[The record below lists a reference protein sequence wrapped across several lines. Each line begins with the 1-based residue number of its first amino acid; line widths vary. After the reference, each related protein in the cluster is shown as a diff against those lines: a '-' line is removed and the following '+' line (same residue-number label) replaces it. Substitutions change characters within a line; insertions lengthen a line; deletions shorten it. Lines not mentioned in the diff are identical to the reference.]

1 MPPRAWDRDRGGL
14 AAVSAQPMG
23 KIERTGSEA
32 ATRSPVLPRSHAVG
46 IGERCRRLRLPL
58 LALAAVVVGAAAC
71 VAATSTDSGGE
82 SGSVEER
89 LVLADFEEPLW
100 KGPSPPLRIW
110 TKRDPATRIDTAVA
124 PAAPRDEQGRVL
136 RISHHFSLTERGEGG
151 VRLDLG
157 GVDASAY
164 DHLDLRIRG
173 DETAGFPRAIK
184 IGFWRPHDARPGL
197 IQSGSFVID
206 GIEEDWRQVRVPLN
220 AMNGIS
226 DWTNLTQ
233 FVVTIDSRR
242 SPVADGAVLL
252 DDIALIKTGNRGPSA
267 HDPVEPVRKRAWEAA
282 MNDPAAVQRAIR
294 ARLGPWPERAIVKDD
309 LPSDDDAFLRR
320 VASDTWRGLDAFT
333 HRENGL
339 PVDTV
344 VLASGE
350 AAPSGPEA
358 ATVGDY
364 TSPTNI
370 AVYLLATVV
379 AEELGFI
386 PANKALTRIER
397 VLGALETLE
406 SYNGFFY
413 NFYDTTSLERTSNF
427 ISSLDSAW
435 LTAAL
440 AVVRTAMP
448 ALAERITPLIERAD
462 YAWLYDDVEQLLSQG
477 YYVNIQAPSE
487 YHYGLVYTEAR
498 LASLVAIGK
507 GDVPEDHWFEMMR
520 TLPADETWQSMD
532 PRDRVRKRAGPFSV
546 VGGYYE
552 RDGCRYVPSWGGS
565 MFEALMPTL
574 LVHESSTAP
583 RSLGV
588 NNRVHTAFH
597 IKRALHDLD
606 YPVWG
611 MSPSVT
617 FSPPGYGEYGVW
629 YLGALG
635 YEDGMVTPHASA
647 LALSTFPT
655 EALANMRRLIDR
667 YDVYGDYGFY
677 DAVDPISGR
686 VAYRYLALD
695 QGMILIS
702 IANHLTGGVVQK
714 HFAADPVGRKVLPF
728 LGLESFFGPEG
739 AGPGCESP
747 PPDVASRTSVEPG
760 PAREE
765 ARAAETGK
773 SGFGASET
781 LATRP

>member
-1 MPPRAWDRDRGGL
+1 
-14 AAVSAQPMG
+14 MG
-23 KIERTGSEA
+23 KSEGMGLNADTGSI
-32 ATRSPVLPRSHAVG
+32 VLPRSPAARLDGHC
-46 IGERCRRLRLPL
+46 RCLHLRF
-58 LALAAVVVGAAAC
+58 LALAAIAVGAAGC
-71 VAATSTDSGGE
+71 VAATSTDTGGE
-82 SGSVEER
+82 HGTVEKR
-89 LVLADFEEPLW
+89 LVLADFEEWFW
-100 KGPSPPLRIW
+100 KGPSPALQIW
-110 TKRDPATRIDTAVA
+110 TKRDPETQIEAAVV
-124 PAAPRDEQGRVL
+124 PAVPDDYGGNAL
-136 RISHHFSLTERGEGG
+136 RISHHFSLEERGEGG
-151 VRLDLG
+151 VRLVLG
-157 GVDASAY
+157 GIDATSF

-173 DETAGFPRAIK
+173 DGTAGFPSAIK
-184 IGFWRPHDARPGL
+184 IGFWRPHGARPDL
-197 IQSGSFVID
+197 IQSGSFVIG
-206 GIEEDWRQVRVPLN
+206 GIGEDWQQVRVPLN

-242 SPVADGAVLL
+242 SPIATGAVLV
-252 DDIALIKTGNRGPSA
+252 DDIALVRTGNRGPSA
-267 HDPVEPVRKRAWEAA
+267 HDPVEPVRKRSWEAA
-282 MNDPAAVQRAIR
+282 LNDPAAVQRAIR
-294 ARLGPWPERAIVKDD
+294 ARLGPWPERAIVMDD

-320 VASDTWRGLDAFT
+320 VASDTWRGLDAFA

-344 VLASGE
+344 ILASGT
-350 AAPSGPEA
+350 AVPSGPEA
-358 ATVGDY
+358 ATIGDY

-386 PANKALTRIER
+386 GAREALTRVER
-397 VLGALETLE
+397 VLGTLETLE
-406 SYNGFFY
+406 SYNGFYY

-448 ALAERITPLIERAD
+448 VLAERITPLIERAD
-462 YAWLYDDVEQLLSQG
+462 FGWLYDDVEQLLSQG
-477 YYVNIQAPSE
+477 YYVNTGTPSE

-507 GDVPEDHWFEMMR
+507 GDVPEEHWFEMMR
-520 TLPADETWQSMD
+520 TLPAEETWQSMS
-532 PRDRVRKRAGPFSV
+532 PRDRVRKPAGRFSV

-552 RDGCRYVPSWGGS
+552 KDGCRYVPSWGGS

-574 LVHESSTAP
+574 LVHENALAP

-588 NNRVHTAFH
+588 NNRVHSAFH
-597 IKRALHDLD
+597 IKRALQDLD

-617 FSPPGYGEYGVW
+617 FSPPGYGEFGVW
-629 YLGALG
+629 YLGAFG
-635 YEDGMVTPHASA
+635 YADGMVTPHASA

-655 EALANMRRLIDR
+655 EAIANLRRLADR
-667 YDVYGDYGFY
+667 YDIYGEYGFY

-702 IANHLTGGVVQK
+702 IANHLTGGMVQK
-714 HFAADPVGRKVLPF
+714 HFAADPIGRTVLP
-728 LGLESFFGPEG
+728 LLALESYFGAEG
-739 AGPGCESP
+739 AGPGCERPPAAALRTTAELSP
-747 PPDVASRTSVEPG
+747 TG
-760 PAREE
+760 EE
-765 ARAAETGK
+765 AKATETGM
-773 SGFGASET
+773 SGLWASGSS
-781 LATRP
+781 ARRP